1 VTALNLGGATLTN
14 LRSGGLAGAPSTL
27 PAGWSAAD
35 GYLVGPHANLAS
47 ADFQGAFAVNASFAW
62 AALTHATFSNAPPQ
76 LPLAPPTVANGTA
89 YLSVAGEGI
98 VAISGGKLLWQSQT
112 SDSQGSNVLG
122 LSAPTFANGVLYATA
137 GLYGVFAIDA
147 ASGAQLLDAVPAPWP
162 GSAQQSTQTC
172 GSPAVSGGVLYLA
185 CTGGYVYAMSAAT
198 GKTLWSGS
206 ELVYAC
212 NATTGKKLWTYSAGN
227 TLQSTPV
234 AANGLLYI
242 GTGTGG
248 MAALRPK

>member
-1 VTALNLGGATLTN
+1 
-14 LRSGGLAGAPSTL
+14 
-27 PAGWSAAD
+27 
-35 GYLVGPHANLAS
+35 
-47 ADFQGAFAVNASFAW
+47 
-62 AALTHATFSNAPPQ
+62 

-147 ASGAQLLDAVPAPWP
+147 ASGAQLLDA
-162 GSAQQSTQTC
+162 
-172 GSPAVSGGVLYLA
+172 LN
-185 CTGGYVYAMSAAT
+185 AAT
-198 GKTLWSGS
+198 GATRWSATLNDGNQPIDPYAPSVAGDVVYALSGS

-242 GTGTGG
+242 ATGTGG
-248 MAALRPK
+248 MAAFRPK